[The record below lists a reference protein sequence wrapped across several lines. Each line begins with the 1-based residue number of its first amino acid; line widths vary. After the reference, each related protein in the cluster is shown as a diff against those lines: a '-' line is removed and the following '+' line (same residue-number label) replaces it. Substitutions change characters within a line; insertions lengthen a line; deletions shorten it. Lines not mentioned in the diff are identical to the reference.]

1 MSRLSK
7 TLRAVKAII
16 RSPWLLNHV
25 LADESLWLKHI
36 RRNHSNFVPLP
47 VVDFFT
53 LAPEFSETIDYMSFL
68 DGGSWPTDLALLKT
82 LCQRIPT
89 CSYFEIGTWRGE
101 SAANV
106 GQVASE
112 CYTLNLSPQQMK
124 DRGYSK
130 AYSDVYAFY
139 SGNNNK
145 ITHLHGDSLEFN
157 FAELNKKFDVI
168 FIDGNHTYE
177 YIRQD
182 TQNVFTHLIHDES
195 IVVWHDYGR
204 TPEKIR
210 HEVLAA
216 ILDGVP
222 EQYRQNIYQV
232 SNTLCAV
239 YFPEPMPSEQR
250 TTPGKPQKTFRVQL
264 SINNSFEKHP

>member
-1 MSRLSK
+1 MSRISK
-7 TLRAVKAII
+7 TLSAVKAII
-16 RSPWLLNHV
+16 KAPWLLNHI
-25 LADESLWLKHI
+25 LADETLWMKHI
-36 RRNHSNFVPLP
+36 SRNHGKMAPLP
-47 VVDFFT
+47 VVDMCT

-82 LCQRIPT
+82 LCRKFPS

-106 GQVASE
+106 AQVAAE
-112 CYTLNLSPQQMK
+112 CFTLNLSPQQMK
-124 DRGYSK
+124 ERGFSN
-130 AYSDVYAFY
+130 AYTDVYAFY
-139 SGNNNK
+139 SKNKAK
-145 ITHLHGDSLEFN
+145 ITHLHGDSLTFD
-157 FAELNKKFDVI
+157 FSGLNKKFDVI

-182 TQNVFTHLIHDES
+182 TQNVFAHLRHDKS

-222 EQYRQNIYQV
+222 SQNKQNIYQV

-239 YFPEPMPSEQR
+239 YFPQSMPAVNKR
-250 TTPGKPQKTFRVQL
+250 TPKKPKNTFRVQL
-264 SINNSFEKHP
+264 SLNNAVANN